1 MHQTLVWPHGSY
13 LCQAPGGSCVPCH
26 IHIWNFSVNSWKGKE
41 QTVKLWGKVLM
52 PATLKEKLFGLRLSA
67 LTSRIGL
74 EP

>member
-1 MHQTLVWPHGSY
+1 
-13 LCQAPGGSCVPCH
+13 
-26 IHIWNFSVNSWKGKE
+26 
-41 QTVKLWGKVLM
+41 VKLWGKVLM